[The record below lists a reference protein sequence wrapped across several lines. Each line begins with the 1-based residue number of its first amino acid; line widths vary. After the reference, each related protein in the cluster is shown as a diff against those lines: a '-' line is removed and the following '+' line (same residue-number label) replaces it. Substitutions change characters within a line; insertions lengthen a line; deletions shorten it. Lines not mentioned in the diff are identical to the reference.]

1 MPQLKK
7 PYSIL
12 IGESMGGL
20 VTQCIR
26 ELPHMIIAGTTGG
39 GKSVFMKQAL
49 LCLEQT
55 SPYFQMYLLD
65 LKGGVEMKEFT
76 VLPNVVVAKNEKTA
90 VLLLRKL
97 KLEMERRFKY
107 MEEKGYKKI
116 EPERDKM
123 DLIVVGVDEAS
134 VLYTKPGNRSAEG
147 LLIQEARDL
156 TDTLAKL
163 ARAAAIHLVLATQ
176 KVTKET
182 IDTKIQENIGGRMC
196 FRMNTL
202 QGSLTVLGNKMGFE
216 LPDIPGRAIWSSGN
230 KFLEVQAPF
239 MSDEEIVR
247 ECELIKFDF
256 ESGKRKN
263 FQDMLRMDAP
273 ANNTPDPAEMSGAA

>member
-1 MPQLKK
+1 
-7 PYSIL
+7 
-12 IGESMGGL
+12 
-20 VTQCIR
+20 
-26 ELPHMIIAGTTGG
+26 
-39 GKSVFMKQAL
+39 
-49 LCLEQT
+49 
-55 SPYFQMYLLD
+55 
-65 LKGGVEMKEFT
+65 
-76 VLPNVVVAKNEKTA
+76 
-90 VLLLRKL
+90 
-97 KLEMERRFKY
+97 
-107 MEEKGYKKI
+107 
-116 EPERDKM
+116 
-123 DLIVVGVDEAS
+123 
-134 VLYTKPGNRSAEG
+134 
-147 LLIQEARDL
+147 
-156 TDTLAKL
+156 
-163 ARAAAIHLVLATQ
+163 
-176 KVTKET
+176 
-182 IDTKIQENIGGRMC
+182 MC